1 MNKAF
6 SQHAPCAI
14 CKSQP
19 ADKPNSHII
28 PSFFVAMVSSIDNSY
43 KRDKELL
50 YTIGD
55 RITTA
60 YIGHAVREE
69 ELLISFDSVTDER
82 LAMMNDNTVSKDYIF
97 CPHCEK
103 KLGEYLE
110 SPWHDHLFNNRKIS
124 PASAYFF
131 WVSILWRISAFEGLN
146 FKLPTYIEQ
155 SLRKRLNA
163 FILAKDNKSDTSQL
177 MCKLPFRYKVLYCK
191 DYSKHHG
198 GLIYY
203 EYDRKSKVVTL
214 LLGDVAACFSFHKHG
229 SFDKYTF
236 HGLEKT
242 FSNTIIN
249 DGTCNEVILNVD
261 ASIIDTV
268 NSSLINKLQAIRLE
282 ADRKNILTMWK
293 LVRKKLIPAL
303 PSKPDEIFIRYVIT
317 ELYNDTVKSG
327 EKITHEY
334 FSKCFGMG
342 LIKIYDIQIVH

>member
-1 MNKAF
+1 MKNKTT
-6 SQHAPCAI
+6 HHTPCAI

-19 ADKPNSHII
+19 ADKTNSHII

-55 RITTA
+55 RITTP

-69 ELLISFDSVTDER
+69 ELLSSFDSITDER

-131 WVSILWRISAFEGLN
+131 WASILWRISVFEGIN
-146 FKLPTYIEQ
+146 FKLPTHIEK

-163 FILAKDNKSDTSQL
+163 FIVAKDNKSDTSQL
-177 MCKLPFRYKVLYCK
+177 MSNLPFCYKVLYCK

-203 EYDRKSKVVTL
+203 EYDCKSKVVTL
-214 LLGDVAACFSFHKHG
+214 LLGDVAACFSFHKNG
-229 SFDKYTF
+229 SFDKYSF
-236 HGLEKT
+236 HGLEET
-242 FSNTIIN
+242 FPNASIN
-249 DGTCNEVILNVD
+249 DGSCNEAILNVD
-261 ASIIDTV
+261 ASILDIT
-268 NSSLINKLQAIRLE
+268 NSRLINKLQTIRLE
-282 ADRKNILTMWK
+282 ADKKNILAMWK
-293 LVRKKLIPAL
+293 MVRKKSIPNL
-303 PSKPDEIFIRYVIT
+303 PSKPDDCFIRYVIS
-317 ELYNDTVKSG
+317 ELHNDTVKSG

-342 LIKIYDIQIVH
+342 LIKIYNINLY